1 MKVLDTNLDLLA
13 KRANKRAKLLEE
25 ARGLA
30 SYMVKIGEGGMEFEL
45 MDDDD
50 LIDWYKEAIC
60 PK

>member
-1 MKVLDTNLDLLA
+1 MKIFHNNMSLLT
-13 KRANKRAKLLEE
+13 KRAKKRERLLEE